1 MRVAPLLPT
10 GWDRN
15 AAPATEAGIGTGGP
29 APSTDGGPVPKL
41 AGMRYHHHRVPVQ
54 SEVLRGNPLGDPTE
68 RTLHLLAPVEVGADP
83 LPVIWILPGYSGTA
97 EAQLASDP
105 WSPGLH
111 QRVEKLAAEGM
122 PDAIIAVPDFFTSL
136 GGCQYLSSPAVGRY
150 EEHLWQELRPAVE
163 ARFPAGKNGLAGK
176 SSGGFGALLHAI
188 RHPRQVHA
196 VACHS
201 GDMCFEYAYLADL
214 PKLAG
219 TLEKYGGVEAFLAA
233 FASDPKRREGK
244 WIGPLN
250 VLCMAA
256 VYSPDP
262 QAPRGIG
269 LPFDPATAA
278 LLPDVWE
285 RWLAF
290 DPVRLAQ
297 DPAVLERLKQ
307 LDLLFLDCGSRDE
320 YHLQWGLRQ
329 LVARLR
335 AAGVP
340 HEHEEFDDG
349 HRGTSYRYEVSLPKL
364 VRALR
369 R

>member
-1 MRVAPLLPT
+1 
-10 GWDRN
+10 
-15 AAPATEAGIGTGGP
+15 
-29 APSTDGGPVPKL
+29 
-41 AGMRYHHHRVPVQ
+41 MRYQHHRIVVQ
-54 SEVLRGNPLGDPTE
+54 SELLRGNPLGDPTE
-68 RTLHLLAPVEVGADP
+68 RVLHVLAPAAIAGP

-97 EAQLASDP
+97 EAQLAWDP

-111 QRVEKLAAEGM
+111 QRIEKLAAEGM
-122 PDAIIAVPDFFTSL
+122 PDAIFALPDMFTAL

-150 EEHLWQELRPAVE
+150 EEHLWEELRPALE
-163 ARFPAGKNGLAGK
+163 ARFPCGLHGLAGK

-188 RHPRQVHA
+188 RHPDRVAA

-201 GDMCFEYAYLADL
+201 GDMCFEYAYLGDFPRTAEAL
-214 PKLAG
+214 QRH
-219 TLEKYGGVEAFLAA
+219 GGVEGFLEA
-233 FASDPKRREGK
+233 FARETKKREGK
-244 WIGPLN
+244 WIGPLS

-262 QAPRGIG
+262 AAPRGIG
-269 LPFDPATAA
+269 LPFDPETGA
-278 LLPDVWE
+278 LLPSVWE

-290 DPVRLAQ
+290 DPLRLVEDPSVRERLAK
-297 DPAVLERLKQ
+297 LR
-307 LDLLFLDCGSRDE
+307 LLFLDCGTRDE

-369 R
+369 G